1 MKRYSFICIL
11 ILIIFCS
18 CSNKTDVADVS
29 EHQITETSDTVSA
42 ISSETTT
49 ADSETTETENKADE
63 DIFEAIAFVCNE
75 RWNGYDKE
83 PYTIYT
89 GTNYI
94 TYDNEIDFFMDSVS
108 RIRINTLGKIDN
120 EQDLIS
126 KARKVFIEVLGQ
138 DYIDRPEAEYLDRDG
153 VKIAITDRTTTVYNI
168 AYYEEYDV
176 WYISACM
183 PSGVT
188 EDGHTFATIHDNP
201 AFLMIRGSNGKI
213 IGCRF

>member
-138 DYIDRPEAEYLDRDG
+138 DYIDRAEAEYLDRDG
-153 VKIAITDRTTTVYNI
+153 VKIAITERTTPVYNI